1 MNPRLLTPAQSSP
14 AHFSLSHLYI
24 LSLEAEAHHGVTLGK
39 WLPSDYICLHLCK
52 QMGYGAPA
60 GTLSGGWEGFWVFPG
75 WIIKIK
81 STFPTSTCIH
91 QPTPSRPWG
100 PYSNA
105 DLMSALLGSCWGPHR
120 GSKTLYCDLFRLLA
134 SLCVVILKYAPHT
147 VNYPLVE
154 SPIVGFS
161 CSRCQAS
168 IPSRNQTS
176 PVSAFN

>member
-1 MNPRLLTPAQSSP
+1 
-14 AHFSLSHLYI
+14 
-24 LSLEAEAHHGVTLGK
+24 
-39 WLPSDYICLHLCK
+39 
-52 QMGYGAPA
+52 MGYRAPA
-60 GTLSGGWEGFWVFPG
+60 GTLSGGLGSFWFFPG

-81 STFPTSTCIH
+81 STFPTSTCVH
-91 QPTPSRPWG
+91 QPTPSRLWG

-105 DLMSALLGSCWGPHR
+105 DLMSALLGSCWGPPR

-147 VNYPLVE
+147 VNYPLGAKLANRE
-154 SPIVGFS
+154 SPILTFS

-168 IPSRNQTS
+168 IPSRNQTP